1 MAIQTVFSNNLDPA
15 SPNLSERFIGATA
28 FYIAAPLINAELE
41 IDCYL
46 QVYFPAAIGEQIRN
60 IPLGKISEQSIL
72 LNISDTETASVIP
85 QEFLDTGLEMA
96 LLFLAS
102 SSTFIQAA
110 IIKPNCTVSDVCN
123 SLELVNQRLTA
134 IENALST
141 VPNNTNTATTQ
152 QQQFFGLQ

>member
-1 MAIQTVFSNNLDPA
+1 MALQTVFSNNLDPA
-15 SPNLSERFIGATA
+15 SPNLSERFVGATA

-46 QVYFPAAIGEQIRN
+46 QVYFPAIIGEQIRN

-72 LNISDTETASVIP
+72 LNISDTQTASVIP

-102 SSTFIQAA
+102 STTFIQAA
-110 IIKPNCTVSDVCN
+110 IIKPDCTNTNICN
-123 SLELVNQRLTA
+123 AMEAIANRLSA
-134 IENALST
+134 IETALNVAPVSSAST
-141 VPNNTNTATTQ
+141 PQ
-152 QQQFFGLQ
+152 QQQNLFFR